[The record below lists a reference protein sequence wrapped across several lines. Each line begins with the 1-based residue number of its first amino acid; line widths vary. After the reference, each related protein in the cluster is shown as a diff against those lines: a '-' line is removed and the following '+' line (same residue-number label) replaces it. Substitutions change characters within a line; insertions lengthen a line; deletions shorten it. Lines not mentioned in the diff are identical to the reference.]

1 MKKTLL
7 SLSALAML
15 ATTACGSGQSDKS
28 TSNTEE
34 KVKVENSS
42 DKKSEGDW
50 TVLFDGSNTDSWKTY
65 NKATIGEAW
74 KTKDGVLYLD
84 SSVKEGRGDL
94 VTKDEYSNFH
104 LKLDWKISDNGN
116 SGIMFM
122 VHEDEQF
129 RHPYV
134 TGPEYQL
141 LDDEGHPDGKNLKHR
156 TADLYDM
163 IQATEEASNPV
174 GEWNSTEIIV
184 NDGKLTFKLNG
195 ITTVETTMWDESW
208 KALIA
213 GSKFK
218 NAEHFGIYK
227 KGKIALQDHGN
238 DVFFKNIMIKEL

>member
-1 MKKTLL
+1 MKKNIL
-7 SLSALAML
+7 SLTVLALL
-15 ATTACGSGQSDKS
+15 ATSCGAGQSKDTSSEETVTVQS
-28 TSNTEE
+28 TSNE
-34 KVKVENSS
+34 
-42 DKKSEGDW
+42 SEGDW
-50 TVLFDGSNTDSWKTY
+50 TILFDGSNMDSWKTY
-65 NKATIGEAW
+65 NKESLGAAW
-74 KTKDGVLYLD
+74 KMENGVLYLD
-84 SSVKEGRGDL
+84 SSEKEGRGDL

-104 LKLDWKISDNGN
+104 LKLEWKISDNGN
-116 SGIMFM
+116 SGLMFM

-156 TADLYDM
+156 TGDLYDM

-174 GEWNSTEIIV
+174 GEWNTTEIIV
-184 NDGKLTFKLNG
+184 EDAKLTFKLNG
-195 ITTVETTMWDESW
+195 VTTVETTMWDDSW

-213 GSKFK
+213 ESKFK

-238 DVFFKNIMIKEL
+238 NVYFKNIMIKEL